1 MTETKTIATETLT
14 VSGVE
19 IQVVADNTISGCVRP
34 VIQITLTRDG
44 KILADGPAYLIY
56 GKLKPETRKLVGA
69 AAYRVEL
76 ASRGITPEQ
85 DAQRIA
91 ELAACDES
99 YAKTVRALN
108 M

>member
-1 MTETKTIATETLT
+1 MIESKVTATETLT

-19 IQVVADNTISGCVRP
+19 IKIVADNTISGCGP
-34 VIQITLTRDG
+34 VVHITLTRDG
-44 KILADGPAYLIY
+44 KILADGADYLIY
-56 GKLKPETRKLVGA
+56 GKLKPETREMVRA
-69 AAYRVEL
+69 AAHRAEL

-91 ELAACDES
+91 DLDAYDES
-99 YAKTVRALN
+99 YAKTMRALN